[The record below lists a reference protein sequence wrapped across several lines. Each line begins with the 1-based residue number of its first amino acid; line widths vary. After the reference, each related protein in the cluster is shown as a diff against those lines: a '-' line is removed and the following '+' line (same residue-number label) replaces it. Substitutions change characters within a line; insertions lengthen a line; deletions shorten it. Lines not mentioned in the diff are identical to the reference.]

1 MEITAYIDH
10 PERLDKDSLYK
21 LRELVGRYPYY
32 AAARLMFLQNLF
44 LLHDPSFGE
53 ELRRA
58 ALFLPDRRVLFH
70 LFEGSPF
77 DIKSPHCLRKLHII
91 EVSVP
96 ILSSTTICKK
106 ILYTLKHRIDN
117 LLLLM
122 QQQIIRLS
130 FYNSTMQNPKKKKPF
145 SLLRL
150 GISVARHSWKTSL
163 QNQVALN

>member
-10 PERLDKDSLYK
+10 PEHLDKDSLYN

-77 DIKSPHCLRKLHII
+77 DIKNTPPIEQSTLPVQTPHNRSERANSL
-91 EVSVP
+91 
-96 ILSSTTICKK
+96 
-106 ILYTLKHRIDN
+106 IDN

-122 QQQIIRLS
+122 QQRIIRLS
-130 FYNSTMQNPKKKKPF
+130 FYNSTMQNPKKKEPF

-150 GISVARHSWKTSL
+150 GISVARRSWKTSL
-163 QNQVALN
+163 QNQVASN